1 MTTQSEPGQT
11 GPGPA
16 RAEPGGA
23 ASAKAGQTGV
33 KQAGGAATAGG
44 NRWPES
50 GMRVSDADRAL
61 ITDRLS
67 AHFSDGRLDQAEF
80 EARLDRAMR
89 AKTRA
94 DLIGLLSDLPE
105 GLTASVDGPDRSR
118 GQRRRERQLLKIQ
131 LERERLLL
139 AHERREHRRQE
150 RELRRHSLRQLPVIV
165 ALIVLVLAVGSVLR
179 HLYSPWLVIAVLVF
193 LWLRYVQRGRTK
205 S

>member
-1 MTTQSEPGQT
+1 MTSSSGPDQAGLGQA
-11 GPGPA
+11 GPEQTSAKP
-16 RAEPGGA
+16 
-23 ASAKAGQTGV
+23 ASA
-33 KQAGGAATAGG
+33 GAPDGR

-67 AHFSDGRLDQAEF
+67 RHFSDGRLDQAEF
-80 EARLDRAMR
+80 EVRLDRAMR

-105 GLTASVDGPDRSR
+105 GLTASVEGPDRSR
-118 GQRRRERQLLKIQ
+118 AQRRRERQLFKIQ

-150 RELRRHSLRQLPVIV
+150 RELRRQSLRQLPAIV
-165 ALIVLVLAVGSVLR
+165 AFVVVVLVVGTVLR
-179 HLYSPWLVIAVLVF
+179 HIYSVWLVIAVLVF
-193 LWLRYVQRGRTK
+193 LWLRHAQHGRSK